1 MITRQRVYL
10 ELLDSPVPQA
20 SVQLERDGYAVLS
33 HALDA
38 EEVAELASAVADVY
52 EQCPADIRQPRLSA
66 EERNEFR
73 YEMLNRSAACQAM
86 VGDRRILDVIEPL
99 LGEDC
104 HVIANTA
111 WRNEP
116 AGERQQGGNNWHI
129 DAGPHVPRPAGVPWD
144 DRIPY
149 PVFAIGVHVLLR
161 DCDLDSGPTVV
172 IPGSH
177 RSGQAPPFEAAGDPD
192 LTWDGRGGIPLTGAA
207 GDIALFVSDVWHRR
221 GPTGPRD
228 GGRFFLQIHYGRR
241 DLAQRIRPTRE
252 VNHLS
257 SEAAERALEA
267 DHRARTVVGLH
278 RKGFYDG

>member
-10 ELLDSPVPQA
+10 ELLDSPVPEA
-20 SVQLERDGYAVLS
+20 STQLEHDGYAVM
-33 HALDA
+33 HQALDA
-38 EEVAELASAVADVY
+38 REVAELADAVADVY
-52 EQCPADIRQPRLSA
+52 DQCPADIRQQRLSHD
-66 EERNEFR
+66 ERDEFR

-111 WRNEP
+111 WWNEP
-116 AGERQQGGNNWHI
+116 AGERRQGGSNWHI

-161 DCDLDSGPTVV
+161 DCDLESGPTVV
-172 IPGSH
+172 VPGSH
-177 RSGQAPPFEAAGDPD
+177 RSGQAPPFEAGDD
-192 LTWDGRGGIPLTGAA
+192 LSWNGRGGIPLTGAA
-207 GDIALFVSDVWHRR
+207 GDIVLFVSDVWHRR
-221 GPTGPRD
+221 GPSGPRD
-228 GGRFFLQIHYGRR
+228 QGRFFLQVHYGRR
-241 DLAQRIRPTRE
+241 DLAQRIRPTRT

-257 SEAAERALEA
+257 PEAIERAAQA
-267 DHRARTVVGLH
+267 DHRARTIVGLH
-278 RKGFYDG
+278 PRGFYDG